1 MKLYIQP
8 TISNNPEYILLHCGT
23 NDLRQDISAGEIGK
37 KIMEVAVSCKSD
49 NNNALVSGIVPFHD
63 KLNAKVTQVNIHLK
77 YECNRNICFID
88 NSNINPRYNCNKSC
102 VHLNRSG
109 TNKLIEN
116 MLFALSKF
124 DY

>member
-1 MKLYIQP
+1 
-8 TISNNPEYILLHCGT
+8 
-23 NDLRQDISAGEIGK
+23 
-37 KIMEVAVSCKSD
+37 MEVAVSCKSD
-49 NNNALVSGIVPFHD
+49 NNNVLVSGIVPLRD
-63 KLNAKVTQVNIHLK
+63 KLNAKVTQVNIHLN

-102 VHLNRSG
+102 VHLNKSG

-116 MLFALSKF
+116 VFFALSKF